1 MTWLTL
7 QQRGTLRIHVTN
19 LTTWGVRSPYRTLL
33 WRVTKADR
41 AVLRRLIGK
50 INLTALGDI
59 GEPAN
64 SCNSFV

>member
-7 QQRGTLRIHVTN
+7 QQRGTLRIYVTN
-19 LTTWGVRSPYRTLL
+19 LTTWGERSPYRTLL

-50 INLTALGDI
+50 VNQTALGSL
-59 GEPAN
+59 GEPAHC
-64 SCNSFV
+64 CNSFV